1 MNNSEV
7 RQIQADAAYW
17 NELGDALGWQMYG
30 FTAQLTA
37 SYITDSI
44 SSVQLTGSQRDDIMA
59 AINAAREDERS
70 ANTD

>member
-17 NELGDALGWQMYG
+17 NELGDALGWKMYG

-44 SSVQLTGSQRDDIMA
+44 SSVQLTGGQRDAIMN
-59 AINAAREDERS
+59 AINAAKEGSNAD
-70 ANTD
+70 TD